1 MEYIY
6 IGRVGDKETIADKV
20 KEFES
25 SSNENLIEE
34 YNKQSK
40 CGITGVRGQALYL
53 MAMGHVFFKRFG
65 KSPIYMEN
73 NVLGMKEQIKLS
85 GDTFEDF
92 DKLADKL
99 LVTKSSEIL
108 PKKNFHEELI
118 IEGTNT
124 NTKLTN
130 DSTKEKD
137 KPIPVKLSEIFPKR
151 DFHEELIIEGTNSAP
166 RMTCDSTHGIIEIKG
181 RWTLDMRST
190 PHVDESFKPLLD
202 WLDQYTKTPSKQTK
216 VTIQFEYFST
226 CCSICLLDVLKKFE
240 TIYKQNNPVVIYW
253 YYEEGDKD
261 MLEQAEDFES
271 IVRVPFKIIP
281 YKV

>member
-1 MEYIY
+1 MK
-6 IGRVGDKETIADKV
+6 GDVELIADKV
-20 KEFES
+20 KGFES
-25 SSNENLIEE
+25 SSNESLIED

-85 GDTFEDF
+85 RKTFEYVEKTDGNPLLTESSEVLPKNNLHEELINEGSNTNT
-92 DKLADKL
+92 KLAGDSTKDKNKPIP
-99 LVTKSSEIL
+99 VKSSEIF
-108 PKKNFHEELI
+108 PKKDFHEELI

-124 NTKLTN
+124 
-130 DSTKEKD
+130 
-137 KPIPVKLSEIFPKR
+137 
-151 DFHEELIIEGTNSAP
+151 AP
-166 RMTCDSTHGIIEIKG
+166 RITCDSTHGIIEIKG
-181 RWTLDMRST
+181 HWTLDMCST

-202 WLDQYTKTPSKQTK
+202 WLDQYIKNPSKQTK

-226 CCSICLLDVLKKFE
+226 CCSICLLDVFKKFE
-240 TIYKQNNPVVIYW
+240 TIYKHNYSTVIYW

-281 YKV
+281 YKA

>member
-1 MEYIY
+1 MEYVY
-6 IGRVGDKETIADKV
+6 IGMKGDSETITGKV
-20 KEFES
+20 KVFDS
-25 SSNENLIEE
+25 YSNDSLIAD

-85 GDTFEDF
+85 GDTFEYVERT
-92 DKLADKL
+92 ADNP

-118 IEGTNT
+118 IEGINT
-124 NTKLTN
+124 KTKLTG

-137 KPIPVKLSEIFPKR
+137 KPIPVKSSEIFPKR
-151 DFHEELIIEGTNSAP
+151 DFYEELIIEGTNTAP
-166 RMTCDSTHGIIEIKG
+166 RITCDSTHGIIEIKG

-202 WLDQYTKTPSKQTK
+202 WLDQYIKNPSKQTK

-226 CCSICLLDVLKKFE
+226 CCSICLLDVFKKIE
-240 TIYKQNNPVVIYW
+240 TVYKQNNPIVIYW

-281 YKV
+281 YKA